1 MLDIPIM
8 LLMAKTT
15 MRVLMILY
23 NFTKKST
30 PNSLPIFS
38 LWRHEVLLFVT
49 VYFFH
54 FIVFVCLQS
63 LCRSYSIDQRISLNK
78 VNVINIL

>member
-23 NFTKKST
+23 SFTKKST

-38 LWRHEVLLFVT
+38 LWRHEVLLFILCL
-49 VYFFH
+49 H

-63 LCRSYSIDQRISLNK
+63 LCRSYSIEQRISLNK